1 MKPFD
6 QNYKLLNEMYRDE
19 YYPNFLVDKIRNWLQ
34 EVIDLLESNW
44 IGWSVPLTICRRNS
58 TKTTV
63 RLKLWHVIASEV
75 PWPIS

>member
-34 EVIDLLESNW
+34 EVIDLLESGETD
-44 IGWSVPLTICRRNS
+44 I
-58 TKTTV
+58 
-63 RLKLWHVIASEV
+63 EV
-75 PWPIS
+75 VQAQLDRVVFAINDL

>member
-34 EVIDLLESNW
+34 EVIDLLESGETD
-44 IGWSVPLTICRRNS
+44 I
-58 TKTTV
+58 
-63 RLKLWHVIASEV
+63 EV
-75 PWPIS
+75 VQAQLDRGVCAINDLQ